1 MVSSITGTD
10 HYVSRADGKVYYRK
24 VGQGEPVLLLQGAG
38 LGGWVWR
45 EVVSPLAE
53 RVTCYILDLPG
64 YDQSDTPPRR
74 YSVEDFAAAVL
85 DVMDSAGL
93 DRVSTIGAHTG
104 AIISVDLAISHPQ
117 RVRSMVMDGLPYWNK
132 ESGRLVFEKG
142 IAPGFTDTTSYDVPV
157 PPLLSWEEALAREP
171 NLDRETWEER
181 SKLQEKS
188 RLWGR
193 HTLEAA
199 TSYDM
204 QEAGPK
210 VNTPTL
216 VLYGDGD
223 AIRRG
228 EERARAAMKQT
239 IFKIVPDCPGHV
251 YEEQPQEF
259 AKLATEFLLKGT

>member
-1 MVSSITGTD
+1 MVSSTAGTD
-10 HYVSRADGKVYYRK
+10 HYVPRADGKVYYRK

-45 EVVSPLAE
+45 EVVGSLAE
-53 RVTCYILDLPG
+53 HVTCYVLDLPG
-64 YDQSDTPPRR
+64 YDHSDTPPRK
-74 YSVEDFAAAVL
+74 YSVQDFAAAIL
-85 DVMDSAGL
+85 DVMDSVGL
-93 DRVSTIGAHTG
+93 DKVSTIGAHTG

-132 ESGRLVFEKG
+132 ESGRLIFEKVM
-142 IAPGFTDTTSYDVPV
+142 IPGFTDTTSYDVPV
-157 PPLLSWEEALAREP
+157 SPLLTWEEANGRDP
-171 NLDRETWEER
+171 NLDRQTWEDTHR
-181 SKLQEKS
+181 LQEKS
-188 RLWGR
+188 RLWSR

-199 TSYDM
+199 MSYDM

-228 EERARAAMKQT
+228 EERARAAMKGT
-239 IFKIVPDCPGHV
+239 MFKVVPDCPGHV
-251 YEEQPQEF
+251 YEKQPQEF
-259 AKLATEFLLKGT
+259 AKLATQFLLKGT